1 MKISRYPATAAG
13 VAKRGPESSQPALT
27 IQAPGVTS

>member
-1 MKISRYPATAAG
+1 MKISRYRATAAG

-27 IQAPGVTS
+27 FKRPV